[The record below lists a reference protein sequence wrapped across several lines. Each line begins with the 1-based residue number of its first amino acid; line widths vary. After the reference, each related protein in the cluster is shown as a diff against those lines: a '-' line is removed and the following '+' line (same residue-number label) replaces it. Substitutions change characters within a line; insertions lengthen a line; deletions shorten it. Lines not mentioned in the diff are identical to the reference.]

1 MTLRT
6 RVLLLGVGL
15 ILAANLGLGAVM
27 LAVQRQQVLGE
38 VQLRARTFLDVLGVA
53 TVGPMATNRIDAL
66 DRQLAALIEQNLDAL
81 DIRYVAI
88 VDTDLR
94 VLAHSRQSLY
104 GATLNDAFAKEAAAR
119 DLSVVRTVRD
129 DEGETLLVSLPVQTQ
144 VPDERGIRWGTIIA
158 GFGLDRLTSALF
170 RTMIGS
176 VASILLVTLVAAA
189 LAAAVLDGQIVR
201 PLRRLT
207 QAAAGLADGDLSIRA
222 DVIGRDEIARLGDT
236 FNQMADSLERN
247 TRNLEDQVRSR
258 TSELTESNRRLSDVN
273 DRLQHLATTDG
284 LTGLFNFRH
293 FDATLRAELRRSARL
308 AAPLT
313 LLMLDVDH
321 FKDYNDHSG
330 HPAGDDILRRI
341 GEILRARLR
350 ATDVPCRYGGEEFA
364 VILLDSGKEAGL
376 EVAEELRRRFEETPF
391 DGEEHQPEGRLTVSI
406 GVATFPMDGGSA
418 EELLR
423 ASDRALYAAKQAGRN
438 RVVANDPGVQK
449 EG

>member
-1 MTLRT
+1 
-6 RVLLLGVGL
+6 
-15 ILAANLGLGAVM
+15 
-27 LAVQRQQVLGE
+27 
-38 VQLRARTFLDVLGVA
+38 
-53 TVGPMATNRIDAL
+53 
-66 DRQLAALIEQNLDAL
+66 
-81 DIRYVAI
+81 
-88 VDTDLR
+88 

-104 GATLNDAFAKEAAAR
+104 GSTLNDAFAKEAAAR

-129 DEGETLLVSLPVQTQ
+129 EEGETLLVSLPVQTR
-144 VPDERGIRWGTIIA
+144 VPDEHGIRWGTIIA

-170 RTMIGS
+170 RTLIGS

-201 PLRRLT
+201 PLGRLT
-207 QAAAGLADGDLSIRA
+207 QAAAGLAEGDLSIRA
-222 DVIGRDEIARLGDT
+222 DVIGHDEIARLGNT
-236 FNQMADSLERN
+236 FNQMADTLERN

-258 TSELTESNRRLSDVN
+258 TSELTESNRRLCDVN

-308 AAPLT
+308 SAPLT

-321 FKDYNDHSG
+321 FKDYNDHCG

-364 VILLDSGKEAGL
+364 VILLDSGKDAGL
-376 EVAEELRRRFEETPF
+376 EVAEELRQRFEETPF
-391 DGEEHQPEGRLTVSI
+391 AGAAHQPDGRLTVSI
-406 GVATFPMDGGSA
+406 GVATFPMDGESA